1 MQPQCARSLGG
12 GEHPLSQERFRLGG
26 LMTLRCMP
34 KHHNCHDRRHRAV
47 LRGGLYFVLPV
58 HFPETESDDRVITCP
73 TAARSNW
80 ISFRATRSSLNPSDT
95 KTSGELSSNSFAY
108 GLTNPR
114 QLFAK
119 KRVDDAFAAYAGC
132 KSTLVGWSATIS
144 PMMSAS
150 RPSGCARMVSSII
163 SAACGATMARSLPS
177 LAT

>member
-1 MQPQCARSLGG
+1 MQPQCARSLSG

-34 KHHNCHDRRHRAV
+34 T
-47 LRGGLYFVLPV
+47 LSFGGGLYFVLPV

-114 QLFAK
+114 RACRRCVCRLCRFQKHPRGMVCNNFSY
-119 KRVDDAFAAYAGC
+119 D
-132 KSTLVGWSATIS
+132 VGT
-144 PMMSAS
+144 